1 MAVPPTVYLHV
12 LFSTHTRTR
21 TLTRLVGPYT
31 RPLYARQPIN
41 VRAYGCKHRCSLYC
55 RYVAVLPSTSIIIVI
70 PLAGRNV
77 IHCSCQIHATTENF
91 HGIVRRGKG
100 NNGGIESERERERG
114 VLASGRPIIP
124 TRDGV
129 RRCRFSLLL
138 LLLLASCIV
147 PLFRLIARNQQFPP
161 PPQFFSFFLF
171 FPPLS
176 LSDNLAHGIVPFF
189 LPPFLPISSAD

>member
-138 LLLLASCIV
+138 LLLLLASCIV

-176 LSDNLAHGIVPFF
+176 LG
-189 LPPFLPISSAD
+189 

>member
-100 NNGGIESERERERG
+100 NNGVREREREESWPQ
-114 VLASGRPIIP
+114 A
-124 TRDGV
+124 V
-129 RRCRFSLLL
+129 R
-138 LLLLASCIV
+138 
-147 PLFRLIARNQQFPP
+147 LFRHVTVCGDAASPSFSSFSSSRPASFH
-161 PPQFFSFFLF
+161 FF
-171 FPPLS
+171 
-176 LSDNLAHGIVPFF
+176 V
-189 LPPFLPISSAD
+189 

>member
-12 LFSTHTRTR
+12 LFSIHTRTR

-70 PLAGRNV
+70 PPRRPKRDTLFLPNSCNHRKFPR
-77 IHCSCQIHATTENF
+77 HCAK
-91 HGIVRRGKG
+91 GG
-100 NNGGIESERERERG
+100 NNRGIENERERERERR
-114 VLASGRPIIP
+114 VLASGCPIIP

-129 RRCRFSLLL
+129 RRCRYSPFSCSRP
-138 LLLLASCIV
+138 AS
-147 PLFRLIARNQQFPP
+147 FH
-161 PPQFFSFFLF
+161 FF
-171 FPPLS
+171 
-176 LSDNLAHGIVPFF
+176 V
-189 LPPFLPISSAD
+189 